1 MTIATDRILKYK
13 ENNPTASL
21 RSIGKAVETSHEYVR
36 LVLKQHDISTKY
48 VRDERVYCAI
58 DECNNVLSTY
68 QKRHT
73 KMCTICR
80 RRLLRI
86 QKAQR
91 DFIFSDGK

>member
-13 ENNPTASL
+13 QNNPTASL

-36 LVLKQHDISTKY
+36 LVLKQHDISTQY
-48 VRDERVYCAI
+48 VRNERVYCAI